1 MEVHMKFAGSR
12 WICRILVASLLMLQF
27 SFTQATMVGAEQM
40 LPAATVQ
47 ADRATVNGALSR
59 TEVTSQLQA
68 MGVDPQA
75 AQDRVAAMT
84 DTEVHALAGNIN
96 EMPAGAM
103 APGWWW
109 AIGAVVVAVIV
120 YFYWKK

>member
-1 MEVHMKFAGSR
+1 MRFAGVK
-12 WICRILVASLLMLQF
+12 WICRVLIASMLMLQF
-27 SFTQATMVGAEQM
+27 SLSHAGMVGAEQM

-47 ADRATVNGALSR
+47 ADRAAVGDVLSR
-59 TEVTSQLQA
+59 AEVASQLQA
-68 MGVDPQA
+68 MGVDA
-75 AQDRVAAMT
+75 EMAQDRVAAMT
-84 DTEVHALAGNIN
+84 DSEVHALAGNIN

-109 AIGAVVVAVIV
+109 AIGALVVAVIV